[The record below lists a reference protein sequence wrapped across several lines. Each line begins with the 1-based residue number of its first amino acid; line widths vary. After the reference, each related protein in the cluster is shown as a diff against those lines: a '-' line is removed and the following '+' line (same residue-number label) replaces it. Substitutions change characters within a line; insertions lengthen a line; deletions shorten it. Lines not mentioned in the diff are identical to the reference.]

1 MKSQRFSPTV
11 SCYTAYLRKKPSKKK
26 NRTWLRH
33 QGKKKRAP
41 GPRQPGSDT
50 KQKKR
55 APGPLTW
62 PVTVTKQKKLS
73 QIPSKKK
80 RAPGPPQPGS
90 DTKQKKRVHL
100 DHSDLAQIHS
110 CSLDIIPLGVSA
122 KPYS

>member
-33 QGKKKRAP
+33 QGKKREHLAHANLAQIRSK
-41 GPRQPGSDT
+41 
-50 KQKKR
+50 KKR

-62 PVTVTKQKKLS
+62 PVTKQKKLS

-80 RAPGPPQPGS
+80 RAPGSPQPGS

-110 CSLDIIPLGVSA
+110 CSLDIIWFFFLFTQ
-122 KPYS
+122 